1 MSDQKFSPLR
11 QVAKSRFLV
20 FSILLHALLVVVG
33 SGTVLFRYYVPTPDF
48 NASLGVLGEEAVPVA
63 APEQPLEFDPKKA
76 EPKIPELSAPAASG
90 ITAVTSRLAPFELTA
105 TTLQFLPTPEAFT
118 FSGNPAT
125 SATPPS
131 AGMGERLPPSM
142 ASRMGGSARRAAM
155 VKNNGKEKS
164 EVAVVNALRWLKM
177 RQNGNGSWC
186 DKYPGAMTGLA
197 LLCYLGHGELPQSAE
212 FGETVAK
219 AVNWFNEQGAKFQGR
234 LCMASSWGEGGAYSH
249 AIGTYALCE
258 YYTMTRDSAVVP
270 LLRQAVQYIVDGQAY
285 DGGWRYQY
293 NSQVASDTSV
303 TGWQIQA
310 LKAAH
315 LTDLGFPRIEESL
328 DRAIVFLK
336 GMQGE
341 KGGFGYTE
349 AKDGYSLAGVGAF
362 CTFLWKQ
369 DRDATVRKGVDFLLR
384 GAESGSPVRYAGS
397 SANLYAWYYHT
408 QACLMY
414 GGTVWDKWNRI
425 FQDEIAD
432 SQSPE
437 GFWPPTGGSA
447 TGSLEEE
454 PFLNG
459 QVYRTTL
466 CVLMLEVFYRYMPL
480 YKL

>member
-1 MSDQKFSPLR
+1 MSDQKFSPLK

-20 FSILLHALLVVVG
+20 FSILLHALLIVVG

-48 NASLGVLGEEAVPVA
+48 NASLGLLGEEAVPVA

-76 EPKIPELSAPAASG
+76 EPKIPELSAPAASA
-90 ITAVTSRLAPFELTA
+90 ITAVTSRVAPFELTA
-105 TTLQFLPTPEAFT
+105 TTLQFLPTSEAFT
-118 FSGNPAT
+118 FSGNPST
-125 SATPPS
+125 SPTPPS
-131 AGMGERLPPSM
+131 AGMGNRVPPTM

-155 VKNNGKEKS
+155 LKNNGKEKS
-164 EVAVVNALRWLKM
+164 EVAVANALRWLKM
-177 RQNGNGSWC
+177 QQNGNGSWC
-186 DKYPGAMTGLA
+186 DKYPAAMTGLA

-212 FGETVAK
+212 FGETVTK
-219 AVNWFNEQGAKFQGR
+219 AVNWFNEQGTKFQGR
-234 LCMASSWGEGGAYSH
+234 LCMSSSWGGGAAYEH
-249 AIGTYALCE
+249 AIGTYALSE
-258 YYTMTRDSAVVP
+258 YYTMTRDTAVVP
-270 LLRQAVQYIVDGQAY
+270 LLRQAVEYIVQGQAY
-285 DGGWRYQY
+285 DGGWRYHY

-349 AKDGYSLAGVGAF
+349 AKDGYPLAGVGAF

-369 DRDATVRKGVDFLLR
+369 DRDPTVRKGVDFLLR
-384 GAESGSPVRYAGS
+384 GAESSNPVRYAGPT
-397 SANLYAWYYHT
+397 ANLYAWYYHT

-414 GGTVWDKWNRI
+414 GGTVWDKWNRL

-437 GFWPPTGGSA
+437 GFWPPTGGNA